1 MHSTQSLLFQA
12 RVRKHDSDKKARKQQ
27 RTIRMQKI
35 YAFLFRIIDPL
46 CAGLAGTWVIN
57 DSNEKATAI
66 LTDETFS
73 SLSRS
78 NIFGNALRF
87 IGFAIVQL
95 FKLFLDLALS
105 CKIKWQKE

>member
-1 MHSTQSLLFQA
+1 MYSTKGLKFQV

-66 LTDETFS
+66 LT
-73 SLSRS
+73 
-78 NIFGNALRF
+78 AL
-87 IGFAIVQL
+87 GATACVGY
-95 FKLFLDLALS
+95 
-105 CKIKWQKE
+105 